1 MTKFEEELTAKMLEK
16 RCTITVKQYLQRL
29 KAINDGK
36 SLTSLSFLTNVDK
49 TDKKIEDME
58 LKFSTKVSYYTAISA
73 TLSCYKKYAKLYK
86 IYQDKMIKMATQLKE
101 GLAKNEK
108 TEQQEKSMIPWDD
121 IITKRKELG
130 EEVEKLKNSMDKNGW
145 EKLLQ
150 YVLISLYTM
159 IPPRRVQDYAYMYFV
174 QDYPE
179 DMDDNKNYYVVSQGQ
194 FIFNKY
200 KTAHVYGQQIIDAP
214 YDLCYVMAV
223 YIHHH
228 LNRWPA
234 GEEHKLLL
242 NYNGNSINMTAGIGR
257 ILNKALG
264 DSVGATALRHIYVS
278 EKFADELK
286 DRKKVANMMA
296 HRLETQAEYIK
307 H

>member
-1 MTKFEEELTAKMLEK
+1 
-16 RCTITVKQYLQRL
+16 
-29 KAINDGK
+29 
-36 SLTSLSFLTNVDK
+36 
-49 TDKKIEDME
+49 
-58 LKFSTKVSYYTAISA
+58 
-73 TLSCYKKYAKLYK
+73 
-86 IYQDKMIKMATQLKE
+86 
-101 GLAKNEK
+101 
-108 TEQQEKSMIPWDD
+108 
-121 IITKRKELG
+121 
-130 EEVEKLKNSMDKNGW
+130 
-145 EKLLQ
+145 
-150 YVLISLYTM
+150 
-159 IPPRRVQDYAYMYFV
+159 
-174 QDYPE
+174 
-179 DMDDNKNYYVVSQGQ
+179 
-194 FIFNKY
+194 
-200 KTAHVYGQQIIDAP
+200 VYGQQIIDAP